1 MRRVWRGCPVSE
13 IEGIS
18 CALAA
23 RADVEKNAADYIE
36 AIDLLQQVL
45 KREPAELRS
54 LFNLGLVYR
63 QTSMLDEALAVW
75 KRFLETNPPQG
86 WADEARKQIREILV
100 KLFTKRFR
108 GNVSTPLA
116 RQGHRRG
123 SGHPALLASG
133 QAGHRRHRVVA

>member
-1 MRRVWRGCPVSE
+1 
-13 IEGIS
+13 
-18 CALAA
+18 
-23 RADVEKNAADYIE
+23 VEKNAADYIE

-86 WADEARKQIREILV
+86 WADEARKQIREIEEIRNR
-100 KLFTKRFR
+100 K
-108 GNVSTPLA
+108 
-116 RQGHRRG
+116 H
-123 SGHPALLASG
+123 ALD
-133 QAGHRRHRVVA
+133 RVVKDPAQFAAGY